1 MSELWRILRDPR
13 VSTTIVLAA
22 LVLGGFALLAQ
33 GYRGAAATLFV
44 PYQVPFLVS
53 GAIAGIALLGSGLA
67 LLSIHLE
74 RTEAAQER
82 REVAALQRDVLRLLA
97 RAPEARRRR
106 SR

>member
-13 VSTTIVLAA
+13 VSTT
-22 LVLGGFALLAQ
+22 LVLGAIVVGGFALLGQ

-53 GAIAGIALLGSGLA
+53 GAIAGLALLGTGLA

-106 SR
+106 TR